1 MSRIVIA
8 GGHLAVWIASL
19 LLLGVDAGM
28 GVAVAWVY
36 RHAPPD
42 PPHAVVLRHY
52 TNTGQP
58 WPAKMA
64 FPLRGHGQL
73 GPGLYCYRN
82 SYRRYHPAEWVLVI
96 PAWDWQRLRVLHIPR
111 KASVAYARAIWLYAA
126 EILPV
131 PVAVRTRY
139 RRWLEDWDAVEAPM
153 AAAPGWVRQV
163 VLRNTEAVR
172 MVWSRTTKQWGV
184 SPS

>member
-19 LLLGVDAGM
+19 LLLGVDAVM
-28 GVAVAWVY
+28 GV
-36 RHAPPD
+36 
-42 PPHAVVLRHY
+42 
-52 TNTGQP
+52 
-58 WPAKMA
+58 
-64 FPLRGHGQL
+64 
-73 GPGLYCYRN
+73 
-82 SYRRYHPAEWVLVI
+82 
-96 PAWDWQRLRVLHIPR
+96 VLHIPR

-163 VLRNTEAVR
+163 VLRNTEALR